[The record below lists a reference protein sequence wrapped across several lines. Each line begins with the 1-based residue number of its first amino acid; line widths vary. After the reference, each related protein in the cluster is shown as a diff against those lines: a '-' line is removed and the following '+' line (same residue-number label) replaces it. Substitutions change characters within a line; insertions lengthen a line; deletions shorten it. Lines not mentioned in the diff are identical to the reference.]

1 MKMCI
6 YSVYSVMTHANMPLI
21 INY

>member
-6 YSVYSVMTHANMPLI
+6 YSVYSVMTCQYAADH
-21 INY
+21 